1 MVEALI
7 IGVTITILGT
17 LIIWIPKYY
26 IEQRKITKKCNYVT
40 KILIE
45 TLKNVRSNIVH
56 IPNVYSLYKDFTK
69 ILDNNYELNTSEL
82 RKEII
87 DVMISLKMFRTDENN
102 KSSFEYFAKILD
114 PIIKEYDSEVNGYNN
129 SQNHNIWRI
138 AFQHEPKLREVNVH
152 NDKITINSMKP
163 KYIERFQT
171 EFSSLISEFEKDNFK
186 KGIWQHIKE
195 RNTSF
200 LD

>member
-56 IPNVYSLYKDFTK
+56 IPYAESLYDDFTNN
-69 ILDNNYELNTSEL
+69 LDNNYELNTIEL

-87 DVMISLKMFRTDENN
+87 DVMFYLKMFRTDKNN
-102 KSSFEYFAKILD
+102 KSSFEYFAKILE
-114 PIIKEYDSEVNGYNN
+114 PIINEYNSEVNRYND
-129 SQNHNIWRI
+129 SQNQSMAMFR
-138 AFQHEPKLREVNVH
+138 KDSRLRNMYRQ
-152 NDKITINSMKP
+152 KARITINSIKP

-171 EFSSLISEFEKDNFK
+171 EFSSLIFEFEKDNFK